1 MQLSPTQS
9 RDGVLLNDAKKAG
22 VNVSEIIIR
31 ILKKNYK
38 TKNSET
44 LDYIA
49 LKDIVFK
56 EIEEYIST
64 LNINDEF
71 ELYDASETFRNIPM
85 TKEGKPN
92 VNRAKLGRLFGQ
104 SIGKKPFEN
113 VERVYIANGNVKKSR
128 YNKATM
134 FKRTK

>member
-1 MQLSPTQS
+1 MKS
-9 RDGVLLNDAKKAG
+9 G
-22 VNVSEIIIR
+22 
-31 ILKKNYK
+31 
-38 TKNSET
+38 ET

-64 LNINDEF
+64 LKVDEEF

-85 TKEGKPN
+85 TKEGRPS
-92 VNRAKLGRLFGQ
+92 VYRAKLGRLFGQ

-113 VERVYIANGNVKKSR
+113 VERIHIANGNVKKSR